1 MYIRYQVYWEGYRS
15 HMNRTDPSSFIKQIK
30 FLYDIHSNAK
40 GLSIYVINDKAEEIY
55 DGPLNKIVIDG
66 LTVNLNEKIHNN
78 DNKGEEE

>member
-15 HMNRTDPSSFIKQIK
+15 YMNRTDPSSFIKQIK
-30 FLYDIHSNAK
+30 FLYDMHSNAE

-66 LTVNLNEKIHNN
+66 LAVNLNHNN
-78 DNKGEEE
+78 DNNN

>member
-15 HMNRTDPSSFIKQIK
+15 YMNRTDPSSFIKQIK
-30 FLYDIHSNAK
+30 FLHDMHSNAK
-40 GLSIYVINDKAEEIY
+40 GLSIYVINEKAEEIY

-66 LTVNLNEKIHNN
+66 LTVNLKIHNN

>member
-15 HMNRTDPSSFIKQIK
+15 QMNRTDPSSFIKQIK
-30 FLYDIHSNAK
+30 FLYDMHSNAK

-66 LTVNLNEKIHNN
+66 LAVNMKIHNN
-78 DNKGEEE
+78 DNKEEE

>member
-15 HMNRTDPSSFIKQIK
+15 YMNRTDPSSFIKQIK
-30 FLYDIHSNAK
+30 FLYDMHSNAK

-66 LTVNLNEKIHNN
+66 LAVNLNEKIQNN
-78 DNKGEEE
+78 DNN

>member
-15 HMNRTDPSSFIKQIK
+15 YMNRTDPSSFIKQIK
-30 FLYDIHSNAK
+30 FLYDMHSNAK

-66 LTVNLNEKIHNN
+66 LAVNLNHNN
-78 DNKGEEE
+78 DNNN

>member
-15 HMNRTDPSSFIKQIK
+15 QMNRIDPFSFIEQIK
-30 FLYDIHSNAK
+30 FIYDIHSNAK

-66 LTVNLNEKIHNN
+66 LAVNLNEKIHNN
-78 DNKGEEE
+78 DNKEEE

>member
-15 HMNRTDPSSFIKQIK
+15 YMNRTDPSSFIKQIK
-30 FLYDIHSNAK
+30 FLYDVHSNAE

-78 DNKGEEE
+78 DNKEEE

>member
-1 MYIRYQVYWEGYRS
+1 MRIRYQIYWEGYRS
-15 HMNRTDPSSFIKQIK
+15 HVNEADPFSFIEQIK
-30 FLYDIHSNAK
+30 FLYDIHSNTK

-78 DNKGEEE
+78 DNKEEE

>member
-15 HMNRTDPSSFIKQIK
+15 YMNRTDPSSFIKQIK
-30 FLYDIHSNAK
+30 FLYDMHSNAE

-66 LTVNLNEKIHNN
+66 LAVNLNEKIHNN
-78 DNKGEEE
+78 DNKEEE